1 MYLIQIIDGI
11 IRRNMVPP
19 KRNCVLYLYHNTKSN
34 LYIKYSL
41 AYSNE
46 YKKSSYPSLT
56 IIVLK
61 CLCTPDGVTLLLIIF
76 RYMNKSV
83 LTALVVMPAIAASS
97 LVGVTFANSNSVDTS
112 SVKNGFQK
120 QIQGG
125 LNHLK

>member
-1 MYLIQIIDGI
+1 MELYEEIWFLQSEIVSYIYTIIPNQICIS
-11 IRRNMVPP
+11 
-19 KRNCVLYLYHNTKSN
+19 NTRWLTQMST
-34 LYIKYSL
+34 
-41 AYSNE
+41 
-46 YKKSSYPSLT
+46 KKSSYPSLT